1 MKNRWMGLLLILSL
15 TINMAVIVVVGY
27 KYYHHGQ
34 HALPV
39 AGLETGKSHHFFHV
53 LGLSKS
59 QMAEMEPMAALF
71 HNRLTKLH
79 STMEIKKDLLF
90 KLLSQRDVT
99 YSQAEQLQKQIAVTQ
114 DNIQRM
120 VISHLLDIKMILN
133 ENQQKQFFKLLQAS
147 MPSHEYFFHNQGDRQ

>member
-27 KYYHHGQ
+27 KYYHHSQ
-34 HALPV
+34 QVLPV
-39 AGLETGKSHHFFHV
+39 TNLKTEKNHHFFHV

-59 QMAEMEPMAALF
+59 QMVEMESMAELF

-90 KLLSQRDVT
+90 KLLSQKDVT
-99 YSQAEQLQKQIAVTQ
+99 YSQAEQLQKQIAVIQ
-114 DNIQRM
+114 ANIQKV

-133 ENQQKQFFKLLQAS
+133 ENQQKQFFGLLRAS
-147 MPSHEYFFHNQGDRQ
+147 MNSQEYFFHNQGDRK